1 MKPCILLDTSARV
14 SFLKNSLKELA
25 GIEESDVEEIIM
37 QIFTVITTDP
47 AVFNACIKTLPEL
60 HRMKTRPSPDTLPRV
75 RDLVQSFGTFIFC
88 EIERLDIFVY
98 DDEQM
103 LVMPY
108 MYSRMHGN
116 DILLLP
122 F

>member
-25 GIEESDVEEIIM
+25 GIEESDAEEIIM
-37 QIFTVITTDP
+37 QIFTGITADP
-47 AVFNACIKTLPEL
+47 AAFSCYVKTLPEL
-60 HRMKTRPSPDTLPRV
+60 HRMKTRPTPDTLPRV
-75 RDLVQSFGTFIFC
+75 RDLVQSFGMFIFC

-98 DDEQM
+98 DDEQE

-108 MYSRMHGN
+108 TYSKMHGN